1 MFLLFCRRR
10 LRTKVLERVLD
21 LQSVIAHCGGLWAAA
36 LVITGP
42 TSLPEVDRKRIK
54 ERVVKLTHNCIK

>member
-1 MFLLFCRRR
+1 MPAAFPPRQ
-10 LRTKVLERVLD
+10 TKVLERVLD
-21 LQSVIAHCGGLWAAA
+21 LQSVVAHCGGLWAAA

-42 TSLPEVDRKRIK
+42 THMPEVDRKRIK